1 MKELTSNQE
10 EKITKLIVN
19 LNLTRIDEMLG
30 TGLLG

>member
-1 MKELTSNQE
+1 MDE
-10 EKITKLIVN
+10 EKITELIVN